1 LAKKKRQKRVSP
13 SAEGNQRY
21 ARWISGRFLK
31 KATQKL
37 SSKHTAKSQF
47 IYHHRVSEYIAH
59 IFQFHSEKSS
69 KNSPQMK
76 NIFKNLLKLFL

>member
-13 SAEGNQRY
+13 SAEGDQRY

-37 SSKHTAKSQF
+37 SSKLPYKSQF
-47 IYHHRVSEYIAH
+47 INRH
-59 IFQFHSEKSS
+59 K
-69 KNSPQMK
+69 
-76 NIFKNLLKLFL
+76 KLTAVR

>member
-37 SSKHTAKSQF
+37 SSNLTAKPQF
-47 IYHHRVSEYIAH
+47 IIYSISPIAV
-59 IFQFHSEKSS
+59 KYS
-69 KNSPQMK
+69 K
-76 NIFKNLLKLFL
+76 